1 MNLNAQTTST
11 FLLGAIAGATLVYGL
26 LKSFNHSKDGN
37 NTPRKEHVAEVVTGQ
52 DSTSALSDLLQNTAI
67 EYILTPTS
75 KPVILIEYHS
85 TTDEYRSSIDFAL
98 MLMEDNNI
106 VSIPVV
112 CLEKRRYLG
121 MLNVLDIVAYLASN
135 FTSSSQSENKQE
147 LATALRTASVAEVL
161 KSNREPFLPLYATS
175 PLTLLLHVMTTLA
188 DEVPIMGSEC
198 QIVNIVHRVDVLKFI
213 QDNID
218 TLGVRADYEIHTLV
232 DSLHISALETVDT
245 NSSVVEALQIMDKT
259 GVSELAIVNTAGKLE
274 GNLVAADL
282 RRLSMYNLPR
292 LYEPVSKFVSASQD
306 GIVWVE
312 PSATLRS
319 VINKFVETKAP
330 VVWIVDSSTS
340 FRPIDSITL
349 RTIMKLLLDFASN
362 PPTN

>member
-1 MNLNAQTTST
+1 MNPHYVSA
-11 FLLGAIAGATLVYGL
+11 FMLGALAGTTLTYGL
-26 LKSFNHSKDGN
+26 LKVLKLAAHDNATKQQQG
-37 NTPRKEHVAEVVTGQ
+37 PATGQ
-52 DSTSALSDLLQNTAI
+52 DSASALSDLLQNTGI
-67 EYILTPTS
+67 EYITTPTS
-75 KPVILIEYHS
+75 KAVILIEYHS

-121 MLNVLDIVAYLASN
+121 MLNVLDIVAYLAAN
-135 FTSSSQSENKQE
+135 FTSSSQENRQE
-147 LATALRTASVAEVL
+147 LAAALRTVSVAEVL

-188 DEVPIMGSEC
+188 DEVPIMGSEF
-198 QIVNIVHRVDVLKFI
+198 QIVNIVHRLDVLKFI
-213 QDNID
+213 QDNIE
-218 TLGVRADYEIHTLV
+218 TLGSRADCAIHTLV
-232 DSLHISALETVDT
+232 GALHGTSVLETVDT
-245 NSSVVEALQIMDKT
+245 NSSVVDAIKIMDKT
-259 GVSELAIVNTAGKLE
+259 GVSELAIVNSTGKLE

-292 LYEPVSKFVSASQD
+292 LYEPVSKFVSTSPD
-306 GIVWVE
+306 CIVWVE
-312 PSATLRS
+312 PSSTLHN
-319 VINKFVETKAP
+319 VISKFVETKTP

-340 FRPIDSITL
+340 FRPIDAITQ

-362 PPTN
+362 SLSN